1 MFVQQGCSGYQFC
14 FSLFRIV
21 SENWKVKVC
30 CGKSVNTVP
39 LERENPG
46 NLASS
51 VATVPATYLLTV
63 KTVSHCAFRSCLK
76 DGTTRGKYQRNRCR
90 NTLAVFLR

>member
-51 VATVPATYLLTV
+51 VATVPATYRL
-63 KTVSHCAFRSCLK
+63 
-76 DGTTRGKYQRNRCR
+76 
-90 NTLAVFLR
+90 